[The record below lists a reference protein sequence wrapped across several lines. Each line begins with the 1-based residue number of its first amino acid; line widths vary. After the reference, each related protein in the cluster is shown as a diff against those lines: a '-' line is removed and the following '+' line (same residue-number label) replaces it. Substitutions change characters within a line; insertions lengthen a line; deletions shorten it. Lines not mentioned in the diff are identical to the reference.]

1 MASQAYNSGAA
12 AIARAREA
20 RRTSRFCTMHVGI
33 CRITLRLPENHSLK
47 GKRQVVKSL
56 AARLQNSLNIAVAEV
71 ENQEA
76 WQIAVLGVCCVSTT
90 AVHAE
95 QQLAAA
101 VRYIEETR
109 PDLELLDAETEVIT
123 AL

>member
-1 MASQAYNSGAA
+1 
-12 AIARAREA
+12 
-20 RRTSRFCTMHVGI
+20 MHVGI

-56 AARLQNSLNIAVAEV
+56 TARLQNTFNVAAAEV
-71 ENQEA
+71 DDHEA
-76 WQIAVLGVCCVSTT
+76 WQIAVLGVCCVSTS

-109 PDLELLDAETEVIT
+109 PDLELLDAETELIT